1 MTKST
6 TAPAAPQQAFIDK
19 YAPTSVN
26 DLVYPNLRAENIV
39 KAIANGTK
47 SGHLILYGG
56 TGTGKTSACRLIA
69 TSLVGGVQY
78 YSDVLMIH
86 ASVEGKKSDVGS
98 RVKSFAPTLSL
109 NPTGKRVVII
119 DECDCLADG
128 AKEALKG
135 LITQWGQHVTFL
147 FTTNKINDVDAATK
161 SRCTVLQYDGF
172 TETHWL
178 SRAQHVLASEGKL
191 VSLPKLRKML
201 SPVAAD
207 GRKVLDV
214 LENHVLFG

>member
-6 TAPAAPQQAFIDK
+6 TAPAAPQQAFIEK

-26 DLVYPNLRAENIV
+26 ELVYPSQRVENII

-47 SGHLILYGG
+47 PAHLILYGG

-69 TSLVGGVQY
+69 TSLVGGPEF
-78 YSDVLMIH
+78 YSDVLEIH
-86 ASVEGKKSDVGS
+86 ASVDGKKSDVAS
-98 RVKSFAPTLSL
+98 SVKNFAPTLSL

-128 AKEALKG
+128 AKESLKG
-135 LITQWGQHVTFL
+135 LITQWGQYVTFL

-172 TETHWL
+172 T
-178 SRAQHVLASEGKL
+178 
-191 VSLPKLRKML
+191 VSIR
-201 SPVAAD
+201 
-207 GRKVLDV
+207 
-214 LENHVLFG
+214 

>member
-1 MTKST
+1 MNNST
-6 TAPAAPQQAFIDK
+6 NALAAPQQAFIEK

-26 DLVYPNLRAENIV
+26 ELVYPSQRVENII

-47 SGHLILYGG
+47 PAHLILYGG

-69 TSLVGGVQY
+69 TSLVGGPEF
-78 YSDVLMIH
+78 YSDVLEIH
-86 ASVEGKKSDVGS
+86 ASVDGKKNDVAS
-98 RVKSFAPTLSL
+98 SVKNFAPTLSL

-135 LITQWGQHVTFL
+135 LITQWGQYVTFL

-178 SRAQHVLASEGKL
+178 SRAQRILAKEGKG
-191 VSLPKLRKML
+191 VSVPKLRKML
-201 SPVAAD
+201 APVAAD
-207 GRKVLDV
+207 GRKVLEE
-214 LENHVLFG
+214 LENYVLFG